1 MLRSFRPS
9 LTVVAIIAT
18 LVVAIQ
24 GDGVFAGHNVFNN
37 NSVGG
42 IAIDPAGVVGEAKPE
57 ATKVLL
63 ENLQKS
69 TQAPAAEMNQP
80 VEMRKISLRRLEA
93 AIQDAMANNFGQL
106 PEEIRYLA
114 GLQRIQYILV
124 YPDQHDIVLAGP
136 GEGWRVDERANV
148 VGVTTGRPVMRLDDL
163 LVALRSVHAAQE
175 QSISCSI
182 DPTPEGVERFMATV
196 NKVQSAT
203 RNNRIVPEQAEP
215 ALKEAMGP
223 QNITIS
229 GVPTNT
235 HFARVMVAADYHMKR
250 LAMDIGSSPTDMP
263 SYLDLLSRSTDKS
276 ARPRW
281 WLACNYDNLA
291 RSEDGFV
298 WELRGQGVKALTEEN
313 ALAAGGKVEAR
324 RGETSPMA
332 QKWADLMTER
342 YDELS
347 AKIAVFGELR
357 NLMDMCVLAAII
369 EMNGLRNEAG
379 CELTSLYDSNGPVP
393 TETWNSPKT
402 IDTVCSFVRTRK
414 SMLVTASGGVQIES
428 WDVAKKAQ
436 AEADL
441 AEIRKVAGTGGESW
455 WWN

>member
-1 MLRSFRPS
+1 
-9 LTVVAIIAT
+9 
-18 LVVAIQ
+18 
-24 GDGVFAGHNVFNN
+24 
-37 NSVGG
+37 
-42 IAIDPAGVVGEAKPE
+42 
-57 ATKVLL
+57 
-63 ENLQKS
+63 
-69 TQAPAAEMNQP
+69 
-80 VEMRKISLRRLEA
+80 
-93 AIQDAMANNFGQL
+93 MANNFGQL

-124 YPDQHDIVLAGP
+124 YPEEHDIVLAGP

-163 LVALRSVHAAQE
+163 LVALRTVHAAQE
-175 QSISCSI
+175 QAISCSI
-182 DPTPEGVERFMATV
+182 DPTPEGLKKFMAV
-196 NKVQSAT
+196 IDKVQSAA
-203 RNNRIVPEQAEP
+203 RNNRIIPEQAEP

-223 QNITIS
+223 QTITIS

-250 LAMDIGSSPTDMP
+250 LAMEIGSSPTDMP
-263 SYLDLLSRSTDKS
+263 SYLDLLSRSSDKS
-276 ARPRW
+276 AHPRW

-313 ALAAGGKVEAR
+313 AVGAEGKVEAR

-332 QKWADLMTER
+332 EKWADLMTDR

-347 AKIAVFGELR
+347 GKIAVFGELR
-357 NLMDMCVLAAII
+357 NLMDMCVVAAII
-369 EMNGLRNEAG
+369 EMHGLRMEAG
-379 CELTSLYDSNGPVP
+379 CELTTLYDNNGSLP
-393 TETWNSPKT
+393 TETWNSPKQ

-428 WDVAKKAQ
+428 WQVASKAQ
-436 AEADL
+436 AETEL
-441 AEIRKVAGTGGESW
+441 AEIRKVAGSGGESW